1 MIWET
6 VVTTTAADGAVHI
19 APMGIHEGAGDV
31 IVLAP
36 FRPSTTLANVLATN
50 GAVVNYCD
58 DVRVFAGCLIGRRDW
73 PTLPADKI
81 NGARLANTLAHAE
94 LSLQSIEEDDLR
106 PRLICRVVHRGMH
119 APFPGYNRARAAVL
133 EAAILVSRLNML
145 PAEKIDR
152 EIEYLKIAID
162 KTAGQHELQAWQWL
176 MEAIENHRAAQ
187 SGDNL
192 A

>member
-6 VVTTTAADGAVHI
+6 VVTSTSSDGVVHI
-19 APMGIHEGAGDV
+19 APMGIRERDDV
-31 IVLAP
+31 VVLAP
-36 FRPSTTLANVLATN
+36 FRPSTTLENVLESRS
-50 GAVVNYCD
+50 AVVNYCD
-58 DVRVFAGCLIGRRDW
+58 DVRVFAGCLTDRREW
-73 PTLPADKI
+73 PTLPAEKVT
-81 NGARLANTLAHAE
+81 GVRLAHTLAHAE
-94 LSLQSIEEDDLR
+94 LMLNSIEDDATR
-106 PRLICRVVHRGMH
+106 PQLICRVVHRRTH

-162 KTAGQHELQAWQWL
+162 KTAGPNELLAWQWL

-187 SGDNL
+187 SGGNL

>member
-6 VVTTTAADGAVHI
+6 VVTTTAQDGTVHI
-19 APMGIHEGAGDV
+19 APMGIRERDD
-31 IVLAP
+31 IVVLSP
-36 FRPSTTLANVLATN
+36 FRPSTTLENVLETRS
-50 GAVVNYCD
+50 AVVNYCD
-58 DVRVFAGCLIGRRDW
+58 DVRVFAGCLTDRREW
-73 PTLPADKI
+73 PTLPAEQVR
-81 NGARLANTLAHAE
+81 GVRLAQTLAHAE
-94 LSLQSIEEDDLR
+94 LRLDSIKDDAQR
-106 PRLICRVVHRGMH
+106 PRLICKVVHRRTH

-145 PAEKIDR
+145 APEKIDR

-162 KTAGQHELQAWQWL
+162 KTAGPNELLAWQWL

-187 SGDNL
+187 SGGNL

>member
-6 VVTTTAADGAVHI
+6 VVTTAALDGTVHI
-19 APMGIHEGAGDV
+19 APMGIRERDN
-31 IVLAP
+31 IVVLSP
-36 FRPSTTLANVLATN
+36 FRPSTTLENVLETRS
-50 GAVVNYCD
+50 AVVNYCD
-58 DVRVFAGCLIGRRDW
+58 DVRVFAGCLTDRREW
-73 PTLPADKI
+73 PTLPADKVA
-81 NGARLANTLAHAE
+81 GVRLAQTLAHAE
-94 LSLQSIEEDDLR
+94 LRLDSIEDDALR
-106 PRLICRVVHRGMH
+106 PRLICKVVHRRTH

-145 PAEKIDR
+145 APEKIDR

-162 KTAGQHELQAWQWL
+162 KTAGPNELLAWQWL

-187 SGDNL
+187 SGGNL